1 MKKDKAVLKPRS
13 VKISEADW
21 EKIKTKAKRSGV
33 TTSEYIRQC
42 ALAGPVYMT
51 IGKTKEI
58 ERLLTELNNLIK
70 A

>member
-1 MKKDKAVLKPRS
+1 MKKDTLKPRS

-33 TTSEYIRQC
+33 TASEYIRQC

-51 IGKTKEI
+51 IEKTKEI
-58 ERLLTELNNLIK
+58 ERLLTELNNIIK